1 MNITAG
7 EPKGS
12 RLLILKPA
20 IEHNPEPITPT
31 SHCLIDILS
40 QLH

>member
-1 MNITAG
+1 MNITEV
-7 EPKGS
+7 EPKRS

-20 IEHNPEPITPT
+20 IEHNPEPVTPT
-31 SHCLIDILS
+31 FHCLIDILS